1 MGEEDDRP
9 REGKIVSSFVPRL
22 ELTGLA
28 AGLRHTWKRL
38 LDGHCGIVNVNHRD
52 ERFKEVPCQIAAVVP
67 KGSRK
72 DGGWTASEWLS
83 RGVSE

>member
-1 MGEEDDRP
+1 MIDRE
-9 REGKIVSSFVPRL
+9 RGRSSLVFRPRL
-22 ELTGLA
+22 ELTRSDT
-28 AGLRHTWKRL
+28 GLRHTWRRL

-67 KGSRK
+67 KGSRE

-83 RGVSE
+83 RSVSLQ